1 MSASSCW
8 LTPKGRDVCLPD
20 TSLCDFNLLCQ
31 NVRQTSLSS
40 MLNYLV
46 ASIFIAMSIA
56 LLWSGPQNWSL
67 IPFLILMSVLFIKKK
82 GKKEF
87 WKLGE
92 NLIFPLLCFSF
103 VVTFIQTLVTGGDSS
118 ALWFN
123 GVFAVGAAFGSF
135 YNFVVKPKKDSF

>member
-1 MSASSCW
+1 MVWASELVIDYILDS
-8 LTPKGRDVCLPD
+8 
-20 TSLCDFNLLCQ
+20 
-31 NVRQTSLSS
+31 NVSS
-40 MLNYLV
+40 FY
-46 ASIFIAMSIA
+46 
-56 LLWSGPQNWSL
+56 Q
-67 IPFLILMSVLFIKKK
+67 KK

-87 WKLGE
+87 WKIGE

-135 YNFVVKPKKDSF
+135 YNFVVKPKKDSL